1 MLKEHVLKKSNRMPA
16 AFWCAWLWLAVL
28 SMAMASSGCG
38 RSGKQIPNRVPV
50 SGRVTLAGQPLAYG
64 TVQLVPDSP
73 DGHAAMATIKGG
85 SFTLASAESVPGVVK
100 GSYKVSI
107 VSPQP
112 IDPSNRPSDIFSPE
126 ANKSN
131 IPKRYGN
138 IETSGFNVDVTGP
151 TRDLTFELKA
161 E

>member
-1 MLKEHVLKKSNRMPA
+1 MA
-16 AFWCAWLWLAVL
+16 A
-28 SMAMASSGCG
+28 SGCG
-38 RSGKQIPNRVPV
+38 RSSKQIPNRVPV
-50 SGRVTLAGQPLAYG
+50 SGWVTIAGEPLAYG

-73 DGHAAMATIKGG
+73 EGHSAMATIKAG
-85 SFTLASAESVPGVVK
+85 SFTLASAESFPGVVK

-112 IDPSNRPSDIFSPE
+112 IDPSNRPSDPFSPE

-138 IETSGFNVDVTGP
+138 IETSGFTVDVTGP
-151 TRDLTFELKA
+151 TRDLTFDLKA

>member
-1 MLKEHVLKKSNRMPA
+1 MVKKLNHMQA
-16 AFWCAWLWLAVL
+16 AFRCVWLWLAVL
-28 SMAMASSGCG
+28 AMASSGCG
-38 RSGKQIPNRVPV
+38 RSGRQIPNRVPV
-50 SGRVTLAGQPLAYG
+50 SGRVTIAGQPLAYG
-64 TVQLVPDSP
+64 TVQLVPESP
-73 DGHAAMATIKGG
+73 EGHAAMGTIKGG
-85 SFTLASAESVPGVVK
+85 SFTLASAESSPGVVK

-131 IPKRYGN
+131 IPKRYGSV
-138 IETSGFNVDVTGP
+138 ETSGLSVDVNAP
-151 TRDLTFELKA
+151 IRDLTFDLKA

>member
-1 MLKEHVLKKSNRMPA
+1 MVKKLNHMQA
-16 AFWCAWLWLAVL
+16 AFRCVWLWLAVL
-28 SMAMASSGCG
+28 AMASSGCG
-38 RSGKQIPNRVPV
+38 RSGRQIPNRVPV
-50 SGRVTLAGQPLAYG
+50 SGRVTIAGQPLAYG
-64 TVQLVPDSP
+64 TVQLVPESP
-73 DGHAAMATIKGG
+73 EGHAAMGTIKGG
-85 SFTLASAESVPGVVK
+85 SFTLASAESSPGVVK

-131 IPKRYGN
+131 IPKRYGSV
-138 IETSGFNVDVTGP
+138 ETSGLSVDVNAP
-151 TRDLTFELKA
+151 IRDLTFDLKT